1 MSILL
6 QVTDHLCDI
15 VCGMCGLMSENH
27 EAWDQ
32 HVAEV
37 TLKEDAD
44 HASLLSAKMSSSEEK
59 VDFTTG
65 KHKTNK
71 SLIFSSFRSRWNI
84 FKSLRSAGGR
94 VRSVGGSLRP
104 RRRGTITWSA

>member
-1 MSILL
+1 MTPVL

-15 VCGMCGLMSENH
+15 VCGMCGLMSDNH

-44 HASLLSAKMSSSEEK
+44 HASFLSAKVSSSEEQ
-59 VDFTTG
+59 VNWTTE
-65 KHKTNK
+65 KQA
-71 SLIFSSFRSRWNI
+71 SSY
-84 FKSLRSAGGR
+84 L
-94 VRSVGGSLRP
+94 
-104 RRRGTITWSA
+104 

>member
-59 VDFTTG
+59 VIFTPG
-65 KHKTNK
+65 KQTKVLSFQISDHAGT
-71 SLIFSSFRSRWNI
+71 FSRV
-84 FKSLRSAGGR
+84 SAAPLAVSGVPEVIR
-94 VRSVGGSLRP
+94 D
-104 RRRGTITWSA
+104 

>member
-1 MSILL
+1 MTPVL

-15 VCGMCGLMSENH
+15 VCDMCGLMSDNH

-44 HASLLSAKMSSSEEK
+44 HASLFQLKCPRVRKRSILQW
-59 VDFTTG
+59 
-65 KHKTNK
+65 KTNK
-71 SLIFSSFRSRWNI
+71 GLIF
-84 FKSLRSAGGR
+84 
-94 VRSVGGSLRP
+94 
-104 RRRGTITWSA
+104 